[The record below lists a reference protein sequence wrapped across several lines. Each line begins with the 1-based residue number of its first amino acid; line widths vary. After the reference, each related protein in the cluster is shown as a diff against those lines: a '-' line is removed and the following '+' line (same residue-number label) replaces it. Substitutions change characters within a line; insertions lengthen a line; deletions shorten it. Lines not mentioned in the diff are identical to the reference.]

1 MSKIVRKPIFWVG
14 TAAIVGAL
22 YLGETAGPGAGQ
34 GLNNGLT
41 IIAIAAGLA
50 LLIYAVNQ
58 S

>member
-41 IIAIAAGLA
+41 IIAIAGGLA
-50 LLIYAVNQ
+50 LLIYVVNQ